1 MNPDLLMK
9 KLSCFSGV
17 LTLLMAVMIPINL
30 QSQAALPDQET
41 YNFVRHKYNL
51 LLQISRGGC
60 SYYANPQTLSVQ
72 GNTRVISVLLTRGDV
87 GGGSACNGI
96 FEFLR
101 LTVRCQSQEI
111 SYSDAI
117 GSPANMGE
125 EWQQNL
131 EVANRICSL

>member
-1 MNPDLLMK
+1 MKPDLLIK
-9 KLSCFSGV
+9 KLSCFSGI
-17 LTLLMAVMIPINL
+17 LTLIVAVMVPINL
-30 QSQAALPDQET
+30 PSQAALPDQET

-72 GNTRVISVLLTRGDV
+72 GNIRVMSVLLTRGDG

-117 GSPANMGE
+117 GSPANIGE